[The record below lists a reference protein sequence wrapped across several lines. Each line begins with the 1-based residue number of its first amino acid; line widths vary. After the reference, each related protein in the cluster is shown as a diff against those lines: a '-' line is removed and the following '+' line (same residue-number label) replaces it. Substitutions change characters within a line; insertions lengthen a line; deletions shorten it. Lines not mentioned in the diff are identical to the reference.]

1 MSPSL
6 QTCPLP
12 VIEHIVELLDLADIR
27 NLRLSCTTLATKACG
42 KLFESIYVDLTADS
56 LLAFAEATQ
65 TDSPL
70 SKVNTLH
77 LVGTIRELDD
87 STVPSWERK
96 FSCSAQTEDQVQLL
110 SQAFDGLARYKT
122 DGILPSLSLRVAI
135 LRTNNKRA
143 LPRSTVR
150 GYTVESLCQCTVN
163 TFNMA
168 IRALTASKLRVAK
181 LNIFN
186 GRDMQNCSLSCDQLN
201 MFDWTEAGVLDSLS
215 PVTTLSISL
224 MDRVFALN
232 EDEEI
237 DEDFSDIGSED
248 EADWQPTRRDEEIM
262 TASRQE
268 SNFSGLANL
277 IAICPHL
284 DDFELHYLSIMWP
297 KRRLFNNFPRQDI
310 LRHVAELDNPPM
322 LKRCRIRGVSVREA
336 DMLNLIHRTK
346 VAEISIEVIRLEEG
360 TLRPV
365 IDYCISKLAA
375 VTKLHIDTVLEK
387 SGQGY
392 TGLVHFLDE
401 GESRK
406 YGGKFEVGTEILNRE
421 GDNRTKPVK
430 YYVRRPVAEGNPA
443 VCHWIAL
450 RRQEFIRALAALNSV
465 WATLDDD
472 DDDDDDEALEV
483 LDSAAKALA
492 RKVVVAVLCLVT
504 ALFL

>member
-27 NLRLSCTTLATKACG
+27 NLRLSCATLATKACSRF
-42 KLFESIYVDLTADS
+42 FESLYVDLTTDS
-56 LLAFAEATQ
+56 LLAFAEATR
-65 TDSPL
+65 TDGPL

-110 SQAFDGLARYKT
+110 SQAFDGLARCKKG
-122 DGILPSLSLRVAI
+122 GILPSLSLRVAI
-135 LRTNNKRA
+135 LRTNNKRH

-150 GYTVESLCQCTVN
+150 GYTVESLWQCTVN

-168 IRALTASKLRVAK
+168 MRALTASKLRVAK

-237 DEDFSDIGSED
+237 DEDFSDICSED

-297 KRRLFNNFPRQDI
+297 KRRLFNSFPRQDV
-310 LRHVAELDNPPM
+310 LRYMAGLDNPPI
-322 LKRCRIRGVSVREA
+322 LRRCRIRGVTVR
-336 DMLNLIHRTK
+336 DVDLLNFIRRSR
-346 VAEISIEVIRLEEG
+346 VAEAFIEVITLEEG
-360 TLRPV
+360 SLRPI
-365 IDYCISKLAA
+365 IDYCTSKSADI
-375 VTKLHIDTVLEK
+375 TKLHIDTVFEK
-387 SGQGY
+387 SEEGY

-401 GESRK
+401 GESRR
-406 YGGKFEVGTEILNRE
+406 YGGRFAVGTEILNRE
-421 GDNRTKPVK
+421 GDGRTKPVA
-430 YYVRRPVAEGNPA
+430 YYVRRPVAEGNPTICEWRS
-443 VCHWIAL
+443 VL
-450 RRQEFIRALAALNSV
+450 RQEYG
-465 WATLDDD
+465 
-472 DDDDDDEALEV
+472 
-483 LDSAAKALA
+483 
-492 RKVVVAVLCLVT
+492 
-504 ALFL
+504 